1 MVKNIIIVGITGVG
15 KTTIGKHLAEK
26 LKKEFIDLDKFIEI
40 SCGVDIPTIFELE
53 GEDGFRERETEAL
66 LQVIANY
73 DNYVLSL
80 GGGCVIRSENRQA
93 ITKVPGLVLQLTA
106 DLDVIV
112 KRLSKSPN
120 KRPLLANQDLH
131 KKINDLYQSRK
142 ELYEA
147 VSDITINT
155 SQLKPYQ
162 VIDLVRSQL

>member
-26 LKKEFIDLDKFIEI
+26 LKKQFIDLDKFIEV

-53 GEDGFRERETEAL
+53 GEDGFRARETEAL
-66 LQVIANY
+66 LQVLATY

-80 GGGCVIRSENRQA
+80 GGGCVIRNENRQA
-93 ITKVPGLVLQLTA
+93 ITKVAGLVLQLTA
-106 DLDVIV
+106 DLDIII
-112 KRLSKSPN
+112 KRLAKSPN

-131 KKINDLYQSRK
+131 KKINDLYESRK

-162 VIDLVRSQL
+162 VIELVKNQL